1 MSGQTSD
8 KSSDETSGQ
17 TSDKI
22 SGETSGETSGIMGPA
37 AGANA
42 PASVP
47 ADHGLGSLGLLMQ
60 LGGTL
65 GMAAAAAVAI
75 PAAIYGERTS
85 SVVFF
90 FALLYGV
97 RAAFHRVAGSAV
109 LYGTGGHPRR
119 SVVTYLCVAACH
131 SVVTLLL
138 LRRYVDD
145 ALLLRIAGLLL
156 AWPAVLLACVSLPR
170 PGRLLARAV
179 PPAEDHGFEGAS
191 VLMTVL
197 GSAGLACA
205 ALILAVLVEIPA
217 LPGLLG
223 VAAGGDE
230 GLVRL
235 LVLAACGLCVLRAV
249 VHLRAG
255 VRGATG
261 AGFEA
266 HQARAARYGAVGGA
280 TAAGVALL
288 LAGAIAVSTG
298 NLALVLIVG
307 ICAREILGAWPAIL
321 RRLHAERG
329 FDVYLAGDRAPA
341 FRRAPDAGLM
351 ALGWLLV
358 ALGTPALAQCLVA
371 VLAGDRAAW
380 PVEPGMLSLGDG
392 WRTLL
397 MAGLQVWAGVA
408 LLGASARARRI
419 VAVYGM
425 VAVGLALGSATFAL
439 ADAFSLGM
447 AGAHDGAQALDGV
460 AILARLAGAGVE
472 LAVPCAA
479 LWLVERTALPRAV
492 ALTRGR

>member
-1 MSGQTSD
+1 M
-8 KSSDETSGQ
+8 E
-17 TSDKI
+17 
-22 SGETSGETSGIMGPA
+22 IMLA
-37 AGANA
+37 ADRDRVD
-42 PASVP
+42 ASVP

-60 LGGTL
+60 LGGSL

-75 PAAIYGERTS
+75 PAAMYGDRAS

-97 RAAFHRVAGSAV
+97 RAAFHRVAGNAV

-145 ALLLRIAGLLL
+145 ALLVRIAGLLL

-170 PGRLLARAV
+170 PAHLLARTV

-205 ALILAVLVEIPA
+205 VLILAILAEIPA
-217 LPGLLG
+217 LPGLP
-223 VAAGGDE
+223 AGGGAE
-230 GLVRL
+230 LARL
-235 LVLAACGLCVLRAV
+235 LALAACGLCVLRAV

-255 VRGATG
+255 VHGASG
-261 AGFEA
+261 AGFAA
-266 HQARAARYGAVGGA
+266 HQARAARYGAVGSA
-280 TAAGVALL
+280 TAAGGALL

-298 NLALVLIVG
+298 NLAIVLVAG

-321 RRLHAERG
+321 RRLHAERS

-358 ALGTPALAQCLVA
+358 ALGAPALAQCLVA
-371 VLAGDRAAW
+371 VLAGARAAW
-380 PVEPGMLSLGDG
+380 PVEPGVLSLGDG

-408 LLGASARARRI
+408 LLGANARARRI
-419 VAVYGM
+419 VSIYAM

-439 ADAFSLGM
+439 ADALALGL
-447 AGAHDGAQALDGV
+447 AGTHDGVQAL
-460 AILARLAGAGVE
+460 AMLARLAGAGVE

-492 ALTRGR
+492 ALTGGR

>member
-1 MSGQTSD
+1 
-8 KSSDETSGQ
+8 
-17 TSDKI
+17 
-22 SGETSGETSGIMGPA
+22 MGPA
-37 AGANA
+37 AD
-42 PASVP
+42 ASVP

-60 LGGTL
+60 LGGSL

-75 PAAIYGERTS
+75 PAAMYGNRAS

-97 RAAFHRVAGSAV
+97 RAAFHRVAGNAV

-138 LRRYVDD
+138 LGRYVDD
-145 ALLLRIAGLLL
+145 ALLVRIAGLLL

-170 PGRLLARAV
+170 RGRLLARTV
-179 PPAEDHGFEGAS
+179 PPAEDLGFEGAS
-191 VLMTVL
+191 VLMAVL

-205 ALILAVLVEIPA
+205 VLILAVLVEIPA
-217 LPGLLG
+217 LPGLPG
-223 VAAGGDE
+223 VPAGGDAW
-230 GLVRL
+230 LARL
-235 LVLAACGLCVLRAV
+235 LALAACALCVLRAV

-255 VRGATG
+255 VHGATG
-261 AGFEA
+261 AGFDA
-266 HQARAARYGAVGGA
+266 HQARVTRYGAVGGA
-280 TAAGVALL
+280 TATAVALL

-298 NLALVLIVG
+298 NLPMVLIAG
-307 ICAREILGAWPAIL
+307 ICAREVLGAWPAIL
-321 RRLHAERG
+321 RRLHAERC

-358 ALGTPALAQCLVA
+358 ALGAPALAQCLVA
-371 VLAGDRAAW
+371 MLAGAQAGW
-380 PVEPGMLSLGDG
+380 PVEPGMLLLGGD

-397 MAGLQVWAGVA
+397 LAGLQVWAGVA
-408 LLGASARARRI
+408 LLGTSARARRI
-419 VAVYGM
+419 VAIYAM
-425 VAVGLALGSATFAL
+425 VAVGLALSGATFAL
-439 ADAFSLGM
+439 VDAFALGM
-447 AGAHDGAQALDGV
+447 AGTYDGV
-460 AILARLAGAGVE
+460 EALAMLARLAGAGVE

-492 ALTRGR
+492 ALTRAR

>member
-1 MSGQTSD
+1 
-8 KSSDETSGQ
+8 
-17 TSDKI
+17 
-22 SGETSGETSGIMGPA
+22 MGPA
-37 AGANA
+37 SDASA

-60 LGGTL
+60 LGGSL

-75 PAAIYGERTS
+75 PAAMYGDRES

-97 RAAFHRVAGSAV
+97 RAAFHRVAGNAV

-131 SVVTLLL
+131 SLVTLLL

-156 AWPAVLLACVSLPR
+156 AWPAVLLVCVSLPR
-170 PGRLLARAV
+170 LGRLLARTV
-179 PPAEDHGFEGAS
+179 PPAEDHGFEGAA

-197 GSAGLACA
+197 GSAGLAGA
-205 ALILAVLVEIPA
+205 VMVLAVLVEIPA
-217 LPGLLG
+217 LPGLAG
-223 VAAGGDE
+223 APAGGA
-230 GLVRL
+230 GLARL
-235 LVLAACGLCVLRAV
+235 LALAVCGLCLLRAV

-255 VRGATG
+255 VHGATG
-261 AGFEA
+261 AGFDA
-266 HQARAARYGAVGGA
+266 HQAGAARYGSVGRA
-280 TAAGVALL
+280 TAAGLALL
-288 LAGAIAVSTG
+288 LAAAIAVSTG
-298 NLALVLIVG
+298 NLAIVLIAG
-307 ICAREILGAWPAIL
+307 ICAREVLGAWPAIL
-321 RRLHAERG
+321 RRLHAERS
-329 FDVYLAGDRAPA
+329 FDVYLAGDRAPV
-341 FRRAPDAGLM
+341 FGRAPDAGLM
-351 ALGWLLV
+351 ALGWLLL
-358 ALGTPALAQCLVA
+358 ALGAPALAQCLVA
-371 VLAGDRAAW
+371 VPAGAAAAW
-380 PVEPGMLSLGDG
+380 PVELGMLSLGDG

-408 LLGASARARRI
+408 LLRASARARRI
-419 VAVYGM
+419 VAIYAM

-439 ADAFSLGM
+439 ADAF
-447 AGAHDGAQALDGV
+447 ALGV
-460 AILARLAGAGVE
+460 AGNQDGLAALATLARIVGAGIE

>member
-1 MSGQTSD
+1 
-8 KSSDETSGQ
+8 
-17 TSDKI
+17 
-22 SGETSGETSGIMGPA
+22 MGPA
-37 AGANA
+37 ADPA
-42 PASVP
+42 PVSVP

-60 LGGTL
+60 LGGSL
-65 GMAAAAAVAI
+65 GMAAAAAVAV
-75 PAAIYGERTS
+75 PAAMYGDRAS
-85 SVVFF
+85 SVLFF

-97 RAAFHRVAGSAV
+97 RAAFHRVAGNAV

-119 SVVTYLCVAACH
+119 SVITYLCVAACH

-145 ALLLRIAGLLL
+145 ALLLRIGGLLL
-156 AWPAVLLACVSLPR
+156 AWPAVLLACVWLPR

-205 ALILAVLVEIPA
+205 VLILAILVEIPA
-217 LPGLLG
+217 LPGLPAEG
-223 VAAGGDE
+223 GAG
-230 GLVRL
+230 LARL
-235 LVLAACGLCVLRAV
+235 LALAACGLCVLRAV

-255 VRGATG
+255 VHGATG
-261 AGFEA
+261 AGFDA
-266 HQARAARYGAVGGA
+266 HQARAARYGAVGSSTA
-280 TAAGVALL
+280 TGVALL

-298 NLALVLIVG
+298 NLAIVFIAG
-307 ICAREILGAWPAIL
+307 ICAREVLGAWPAIL

-358 ALGTPALAQCLVA
+358 ALGAPALAQCLVA
-371 VLAGDRAAW
+371 MPAGAQAAW

-408 LLGASARARRI
+408 LLRASARARRV
-419 VAVYGM
+419 VAVYAM
-425 VAVGLALGSATFAL
+425 VAVGLALSSATFAL
-439 ADAFSLGM
+439 ADAFALGV
-447 AGAHDGAQALDGV
+447 AGTHDGVQAL
-460 AILARLAGAGVE
+460 AMLARLAGAGLE